1 MNFRISLVFLFSL
14 LLSQGALAQLSK
26 IKVRMDHPDSLVIA
40 AHRAA
45 HAVFPENS
53 LAAIREAIRLGADII
68 EIDVRVSSDGVPFL
82 LHDGTLNRTALSA
95 RGPLETMTAEQ
106 ISKVKLK
113 NKDGSESDQFV
124 PTLKEAL
131 QLAKGKIYVD
141 LDLKTEK
148 VQYLVPIIRELDMA
162 DQVFFFDSDWEVL
175 DEVRSLMP
183 EAQLMPRARSL
194 ADIYKIEKRFA
205 PAIVHIDPSF
215 YTSKTMKACRKFGM
229 KTWINSLGELDRKLL
244 ENPDQK
250 LAAELVVPGAR
261 MVQTDFVEFWVK
273 YRGAVNGK

>member
-1 MNFRISLVFLFSL
+1 MNFRISLAFLFSL
-14 LLSQGALAQLSK
+14 LLCQGALAQLSQ

-45 HAVFPENS
+45 HAVYPENS
-53 LAAIREAIRLGADII
+53 LSAIREAIRLGADII

-82 LHDGTLNRTALSA
+82 LHDGTLNRTALFA

-113 NKDGSESDQFV
+113 NTDGSESDQFV

-215 YTSKTMKACRKFGM
+215 YTSKTMKLCRKFGM

-250 LAAELVVPGAR
+250 LAAELVVRGAR